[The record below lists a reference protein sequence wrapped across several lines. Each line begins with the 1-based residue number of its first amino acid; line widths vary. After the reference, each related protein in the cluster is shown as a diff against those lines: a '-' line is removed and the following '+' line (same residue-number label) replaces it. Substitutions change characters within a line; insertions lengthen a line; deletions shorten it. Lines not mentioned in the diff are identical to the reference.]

1 MSFAIVHTR
10 AISGITGLPVQV
22 EADLANGL
30 PTFSIVGLPDAAVR
44 EARDRVRAAITNS
57 GFEFPQR
64 RITVNLAPA
73 DLPKD
78 SGRFDLPIA
87 IGILA
92 ASGQVPA
99 AELNRWE
106 FVGEL
111 SLTGG
116 LLPVRG
122 AFALAVST
130 ISELDLQKRS
140 LMLPVANQ
148 PEAQLTE
155 SLNLGFA
162 ADLLQAAHFLKTGV
176 MKTGDAKSRALND
189 SVNNSAKDSAR
200 NLANNAANNATK
212 KLVSAHTVDF
222 ADVHGQAN
230 AKRVAEI
237 AAAGRHNFLMMGPPG
252 VGKSMIACRMVTL
265 MPELTHPQ
273 ACDLASIR
281 SIDQGVDA
289 ATWRMPPYRAPH
301 HSTPSRALI
310 GGGQP
315 VRPGE
320 ISLAHHGILFLD
332 ELPEFSRDTLEAL
345 REPLET
351 FEVSIA
357 RVKSRIKL
365 PADFMLVAAMN
376 PCPCGYFG
384 SLHPRHACKC
394 SPDRIERYRGKI
406 SGPLMDRFDMAI
418 HLKTEETHFTEENVA
433 SNNQSA
439 AHTKNPRAQN
449 ISTENSAAEN
459 SAAMADRVRRAHDQ
473 QIARQGV
480 LNSRLSGNLLNQVAV
495 EPAGQQI
502 LQQTA
507 SRWGWSARAQHRV
520 LKVARTIADLAQ
532 VETIN
537 VTHISE
543 AIELRRAM
551 DLPPSV

>member
-99 AELNRWE
+99 AELSRWE

-130 ISELDLQKRS
+130 LSALPLQKRS

-155 SLNLGFA
+155 SSNLGFA

-176 MKTGDAKSRALND
+176 MKTGDDKACALNHGATKTAAGLTNSIKSR
-189 SVNNSAKDSAR
+189 NNNTTQNSTK
-200 NLANNAANNATK
+200 NLVHGYA
-212 KLVSAHTVDF
+212 VDF

-265 MPELTHPQ
+265 VPELTHRQ

-357 RVKSRIKL
+357 RVKARIKL

-418 HLKTEETHFTEENVA
+418 HLKTEETHFTEDHVA

-439 AHTKNPRAQN
+439 AHAENLTTKNK
-449 ISTENSAAEN
+449 STENSATMAE
-459 SAAMADRVRRAHDQ
+459 RVRRAHDQ
-473 QIARQGV
+473 QMKRQGV
-480 LNSRLSGNLLNQVAV
+480 LNSRLSGNLLNQIAV
-495 EPAGQQI
+495 EPACQQI

-532 VETIN
+532 VQAIN